1 MADGTKSG
9 LASGTNGSPQLM
21 LDNDELTAKAKEMK
35 LMFKEHIRAVEHIRS
50 MLI

>member
-21 LDNDELTAKAKEMK
+21 LDNDELTAKAKEN
-35 LMFKEHIRAVEHIRS
+35 EANVQRTYQGGRTYTEYV
-50 MLI
+50 